1 MDSWFLISFL
11 EKIRIRTCARLQNI
25 FFSMQ
30 QDAGLG
36 MIVPELI
43 QSLTGNMDLYII

>member
-1 MDSWFLISFL
+1 MCQASHISPCV
-11 EKIRIRTCARLQNI
+11 KIY